1 MKKDTHFTDII
12 FRVDTTA
19 DFKGTVFALFPHEVA
34 DHSGNVTS
42 YQHVGQ
48 HSAADF
54 LYCIGSSRPAT
65 PAEYKDLL
73 AEMEGLG
80 YNIKVRQK
88 INQKKY
94 IESYRKVM
102 SSY

>member
-12 FRVDTTA
+12 FRVDTTP
-19 DFKGTVFALFPHEVA
+19 DFKGTVFALFPHEVT
-34 DHSGNVTS
+34 DQSGSVTS

-54 LYCIGSSRPAT
+54 IHCIGFSRPAT

-80 YNIKVRQK
+80 YKIKVIEK

-94 IESYRKVM
+94 MESYRQVRF
-102 SSY
+102 S